1 MQQTASNIS
10 ITHDRSGNHDTCA
23 CRVYMQVYMR
33 ILGSFLSSGPLWCDI
48 ERLSAPGQPTQQVLK
63 LDTPISALTSPP
75 ALT

>member
-1 MQQTASNIS
+1 
-10 ITHDRSGNHDTCA
+10 
-23 CRVYMQVYMR
+23 MQVYMR